1 MGAFVESA
9 MLLLLLLNPFLLT
22 IYLIELVRS
31 LDTNSFARVLLRAG
45 TIATVVFAVFALA
58 GDVVF
63 SRLLQARFASFQVF
77 GGLLF
82 LVVGLRFAL
91 TGRAAIEALRGEP
104 ERLAGA
110 IAMPFMI
117 GPGTVGASVIVG
129 GRMNPVAAVCA
140 VIAAVGVTVVVVVA
154 LKVLHDR
161 FHAGRERLVQRYVEV
176 VGRASALVVGTFA
189 VEMIMRGLAGW
200 IPVIR

>member
-1 MGAFVESA
+1 MSTFVESA
-9 MLLLLLLNPFLLT
+9 TLLLLLLNPFLLT
-22 IYLIELVRS
+22 IYLLELVRS
-31 LDTNSFARVLLRAG
+31 LDTSSFARVLLRAG
-45 TIATVVFAVFALA
+45 FIAAAVFALFALA
-58 GDVVF
+58 GDAVF

-82 LVVGLRFAL
+82 LLVGLRFAL
-91 TGRAAIEALRGEP
+91 TGSAAIEALRGEP

-110 IAMPFMI
+110 VAMPFMI

-129 GRMNPVAAVCA
+129 GRMNPVAAVSA
-140 VIAAVGVTVVVVVA
+140 VVAAVAVTVVLVVT
-154 LKVLHDR
+154 LKILHDR
-161 FHAGRERLVQRYVEV
+161 FHAGRERLVQRYVEI

-200 IPVIR
+200 IPAIR

>member
-1 MGAFVESA
+1 MGTFVESA
-9 MLLLLLLNPFLLT
+9 TLLLLLLNPFLLT
-22 IYLIELVRS
+22 IYLLDLVQS
-31 LDTNSFARVLLRAG
+31 LDTSSFARVLLRAG
-45 TIATVVFAVFALA
+45 LIATVVFALFALA
-58 GDVVF
+58 GDAVF

-104 ERLAGA
+104 EQLAGA
-110 IAMPFMI
+110 VAMPFMI

-129 GRMNPVAAVCA
+129 GRMNPLAAVVA
-140 VIAAVGVTVVVVVA
+140 VVSAVALTVVVVVA
-154 LKVLHDR
+154 LKILHDR

-200 IPVIR
+200 IPSIR

>member
-1 MGAFVESA
+1 MGTFVESA
-9 MLLLLLLNPFLLT
+9 ALLLLLLNPFLLT
-22 IYLIELVRS
+22 IYLLELVRS
-31 LDTNSFARVLLRAG
+31 LDTSSFARVLLRAG
-45 TIATVVFAVFALA
+45 LIAAAVFALFALA
-58 GDVVF
+58 GDAVF
-63 SRLLQARFASFQVF
+63 SRLLHARFASFQVF

-82 LVVGLRFAL
+82 LLVGLRFAL
-91 TGRAAIEALRGEP
+91 TGSAAIEALRGEP

-110 IAMPFMI
+110 VAMPFMI

-129 GRMNPVAAVCA
+129 GRMNPVAAVSA
-140 VIAAVGVTVVVVVA
+140 VVSAVALTVLVVVA
-154 LKVLHDR
+154 LKILHDR

-200 IPVIR
+200 IPTIR

>member
-1 MGAFVESA
+1 MDTFVESA
-9 MLLLLLLNPFLLT
+9 ALLLLLLNPFLLT
-22 IYLIELVRS
+22 IYLLDLVQS
-31 LDTNSFARVLLRAG
+31 LDTSSFARVLLRAG
-45 TIATVVFAVFALA
+45 LIATAVFALFAIA
-58 GDVVF
+58 GDAVF
-63 SRLLQARFASFQVF
+63 SRLFQARFASFQVF

-104 ERLAGA
+104 EQVAGA
-110 IAMPFMI
+110 VAMPFMI

-129 GRMNPVAAVCA
+129 GRMNPVAAVFA
-140 VIAAVGVTVVVVVA
+140 VVSAVALTVVVVVS
-154 LKVLHDR
+154 LKILHDR

-200 IPVIR
+200 IPSIR